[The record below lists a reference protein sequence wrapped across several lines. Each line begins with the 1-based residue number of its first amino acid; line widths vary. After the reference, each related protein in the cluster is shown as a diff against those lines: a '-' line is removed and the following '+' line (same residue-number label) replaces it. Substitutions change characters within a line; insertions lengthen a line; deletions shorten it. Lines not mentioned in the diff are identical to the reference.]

1 MFGFDWSEL
10 MIIVVVA
17 LIVLGPKD
25 LPRALYQL
33 GKCPR
38 HARRITGEF
47 QRHVDDIV
55 RQAELEEVRKT
66 VQDAAKTMD
75 VRGQVAEHVNT
86 VLDPVKD
93 IKQAFDKAAPGATPS
108 AAGFETSAMC
118 GLFGLRRSGR
128 LAPGRQRFGEMTGG
142 AVTPKLDG
150 RRRNFSAHVLGKTAA
165 RMKGA
170 SLGQR
175 AKHRRRAG
183 DRIELVL

>member
-17 LIVLGPKD
+17 LVVLGPKD
-25 LPRALYQL
+25 LPRALYQM
-33 GKCPR
+33 GKWMR

-66 VQDAAKTMD
+66 VQDATKSLD

-93 IKQAFDKAAPGATPS
+93 IKQAFDKAAPGATPLAEPDK
-108 AAGFETSAMC
+108 AAANGQA
-118 GLFGLRRSGR
+118 
-128 LAPGRQRFGEMTGG
+128 APEPQPVEG
-142 AVTPKLDG
+142 PKPSDP
-150 RRRNFSAHVLGKTAA
+150 TAA
-165 RMKGA
+165 PEA
-170 SLGQR
+170 SAVAAAEPAPAAAPAAPAAAPVAAPAPAAAPIPTDR
-175 AKHRRRAG
+175 AS
-183 DRIELVL
+183 

>member
-33 GKCPR
+33 GKWTR
-38 HARRITGEF
+38 HARRITSEF

-93 IKQAFDKAAPGATPS
+93 IKQAFDKAAPGATPLAEPDK
-108 AAGFETSAMC
+108 AAVNGQAA
-118 GLFGLRRSGR
+118 
-128 LAPGRQRFGEMTGG
+128 APEPQPVEG
-142 AVTPKLDG
+142 PKP
-150 RRRNFSAHVLGKTAA
+150 TAA
-165 RMKGA
+165 EAPAAPVADAAPVVPHA
-170 SLGQR
+170 SPAAAPVSPAAAPVPATAPTDR
-175 AKHRRRAG
+175 AS
-183 DRIELVL
+183 

>member
-33 GKCPR
+33 GKWTR

-66 VQDAAKTMD
+66 VQDAAKTLD
-75 VRGQVAEHVNT
+75 VRGQVTEHVNT

-93 IKQAFDKAAPGATPS
+93 IKQAFDKAAPGATPLAVPDK
-108 AAGFETSAMC
+108 AATNGQA
-118 GLFGLRRSGR
+118 
-128 LAPGRQRFGEMTGG
+128 APEPQPVEGPQPASVPAPEAP
-142 AVTPKLDG
+142 AVAAAEPAPAAVPAAPAPAPAAAPTPTD
-150 RRRNFSAHVLGKTAA
+150 R
-165 RMKGA
+165 A
-170 SLGQR
+170 S
-175 AKHRRRAG
+175 
-183 DRIELVL
+183 

>member
-33 GKCPR
+33 GKWTR

-55 RQAELEEVRKT
+55 RQAELEDVRKT
-66 VQDAAKTMD
+66 VQDAAKSLD

-93 IKQAFDKAAPGATPS
+93 IKQAFEKAAPGATPLAEPDKAATNGQAAPEPQPVEGPQPGPEAAAPEAPAVAAAEPAPAAVPAAPAS
-108 AAGFETSAMC
+108 APAA
-118 GLFGLRRSGR
+118 
-128 LAPGRQRFGEMTGG
+128 AP
-142 AVTPKLDG
+142 ASTPTD
-150 RRRNFSAHVLGKTAA
+150 R
-165 RMKGA
+165 A
-170 SLGQR
+170 S
-175 AKHRRRAG
+175 
-183 DRIELVL
+183 

>member
-10 MIIVVVA
+10 MVIVVVA

-33 GKCPR
+33 GKWTR
-38 HARRITGEF
+38 HARRITSEF

-93 IKQAFDKAAPGATPS
+93 IKQAFDKAAPGATPLAEPDKAATNGS
-108 AAGFETSAMC
+108 AAPEAQ
-118 GLFGLRRSGR
+118 
-128 LAPGRQRFGEMTGG
+128 P
-142 AVTPKLDG
+142 V
-150 RRRNFSAHVLGKTAA
+150 
-165 RMKGA
+165 
-170 SLGQR
+170 
-175 AKHRRRAG
+175 
-183 DRIELVL
+183 

>member
-33 GKCPR
+33 GKWTR

-66 VQDAAKTMD
+66 VQDAAKTLD

-93 IKQAFDKAAPGATPS
+93 IKQAFDKAAPGATPLAEPDK
-108 AAGFETSAMC
+108 AATNGQA
-118 GLFGLRRSGR
+118 
-128 LAPGRQRFGEMTGG
+128 APEPKPVEGPQPAAP
-142 AVTPKLDG
+142 AVVAAEPAPAVVPAVPATAPAVAPAPAAATTPTD
-150 RRRNFSAHVLGKTAA
+150 R
-165 RMKGA
+165 A
-170 SLGQR
+170 S
-175 AKHRRRAG
+175 
-183 DRIELVL
+183 

>member
-17 LIVLGPKD
+17 LVVLGPKD

-33 GKCPR
+33 GKWTR

-66 VQDAAKTMD
+66 VQDAAKTLD
-75 VRGQVAEHVNT
+75 VRGQVTEHVNT

-93 IKQAFDKAAPGATPS
+93 IKQAFDKAAPGATPLAEPDK
-108 AAGFETSAMC
+108 AATNGQA
-118 GLFGLRRSGR
+118 
-128 LAPGRQRFGEMTGG
+128 APEPQPVEGPQPASVPAPE
-142 AVTPKLDG
+142 APAAAEPAPAAAPAAPAAAPVAAPTPTD
-150 RRRNFSAHVLGKTAA
+150 R
-165 RMKGA
+165 A
-170 SLGQR
+170 S
-175 AKHRRRAG
+175 
-183 DRIELVL
+183 

>member
-33 GKCPR
+33 GKWTR

-66 VQDAAKTMD
+66 VQDAAKTLD

-93 IKQAFDKAAPGATPS
+93 IKQAFDKAAPGATPLAEPDK
-108 AAGFETSAMC
+108 AATNGQA
-118 GLFGLRRSGR
+118 
-128 LAPGRQRFGEMTGG
+128 APEPQPVEGPKP
-142 AVTPKLDG
+142 AVEAPAAPVIAAAEPAPAAVPAAPAAAPAAAPTPTD
-150 RRRNFSAHVLGKTAA
+150 R
-165 RMKGA
+165 A
-170 SLGQR
+170 S
-175 AKHRRRAG
+175 
-183 DRIELVL
+183 

>member
-33 GKCPR
+33 GKWTR

-66 VQDAAKTMD
+66 VQDAAKTLD
-75 VRGQVAEHVNT
+75 VRGQVTEHVNT

-93 IKQAFDKAAPGATPS
+93 IKQAFDKAAPGATPLAEPDK
-108 AAGFETSAMC
+108 AATNGQA
-118 GLFGLRRSGR
+118 
-128 LAPGRQRFGEMTGG
+128 APGPQPVEGPQPAAP
-142 AVTPKLDG
+142 AVVAAEPAPAVVPAAPATAPAAAPATTPTD
-150 RRRNFSAHVLGKTAA
+150 R
-165 RMKGA
+165 A
-170 SLGQR
+170 S
-175 AKHRRRAG
+175 
-183 DRIELVL
+183 

>member
-10 MIIVVVA
+10 MVIVVVA

-33 GKCPR
+33 GKWTR

-66 VQDAAKTMD
+66 VQDAAKSMD

-93 IKQAFDKAAPGATPS
+93 IKQAFDKAAPGATPLAEPDKAATNGAAAPEPQPVEGPKPAAPEAPAVPAAAAEPAPAAAPAVPAS
-108 AAGFETSAMC
+108 APAA
-118 GLFGLRRSGR
+118 
-128 LAPGRQRFGEMTGG
+128 AP
-142 AVTPKLDG
+142 AVTPTD
-150 RRRNFSAHVLGKTAA
+150 R
-165 RMKGA
+165 A
-170 SLGQR
+170 S
-175 AKHRRRAG
+175 
-183 DRIELVL
+183 

>member
-17 LIVLGPKD
+17 LVVLGPKD

-33 GKCPR
+33 GKWTR

-66 VQDAAKTMD
+66 VQDAAKSLD

-93 IKQAFDKAAPGATPS
+93 IKQAFDKAAPGATPLAEPDK
-108 AAGFETSAMC
+108 AATNGQA
-118 GLFGLRRSGR
+118 
-128 LAPGRQRFGEMTGG
+128 APEAQPVEGPQPVEAPQPAPDVPAPEAAAEPAPAAAPAIPATG
-142 AVTPKLDG
+142 P
-150 RRRNFSAHVLGKTAA
+150 AA
-165 RMKGA
+165 APAPATIPTDRA
-170 SLGQR
+170 S
-175 AKHRRRAG
+175 
-183 DRIELVL
+183 

>member
-10 MIIVVVA
+10 MVIVVVA

-33 GKCPR
+33 GKWTR

-75 VRGQVAEHVNT
+75 VRGQVTEHVNT
-86 VLDPVKD
+86 VLDPVRD
-93 IKQAFDKAAPGATPS
+93 IKQAFDKAAPGATPLAEPDK
-108 AAGFETSAMC
+108 AATNGAA
-118 GLFGLRRSGR
+118 
-128 LAPGRQRFGEMTGG
+128 APEPQPVEGPKPAAPEAP
-142 AVTPKLDG
+142 AVTEPPAVAAAEPAPAAAPAAPA
-150 RRRNFSAHVLGKTAA
+150 SAPAA
-165 RMKGA
+165 VPAAAPTDRA
-170 SLGQR
+170 S
-175 AKHRRRAG
+175 
-183 DRIELVL
+183 

>member
-17 LIVLGPKD
+17 LVVLGPKD

-33 GKCPR
+33 GKWTR

-66 VQDAAKTMD
+66 VQDAAKSLD

-93 IKQAFDKAAPGATPS
+93 IKQAFDNAAPGATPLAEPDKAATNGQAAPEPQPVEGPQPAAPAPEAIAAAEPDPAVAPAVPAS
-108 AAGFETSAMC
+108 AA
-118 GLFGLRRSGR
+118 
-128 LAPGRQRFGEMTGG
+128 APAPAPAT
-142 AVTPKLDG
+142 TPTD
-150 RRRNFSAHVLGKTAA
+150 R
-165 RMKGA
+165 A
-170 SLGQR
+170 S
-175 AKHRRRAG
+175 
-183 DRIELVL
+183 

>member
-17 LIVLGPKD
+17 LVVLGPKD

-33 GKCPR
+33 GKWTR

-66 VQDAAKTMD
+66 VQDAAKSLD
-75 VRGQVAEHVNT
+75 VRGQVTEHVNT

-93 IKQAFDKAAPGATPS
+93 IKQAFDKAAPGATPLAEPDKAATNGQAAPEAQPVEGPQPGPDAS
-108 AAGFETSAMC
+108 APEAIAAAEP
-118 GLFGLRRSGR
+118 
-128 LAPGRQRFGEMTGG
+128 APA
-142 AVTPKLDG
+142 AVP
-150 RRRNFSAHVLGKTAA
+150 AA
-165 RMKGA
+165 PAAAPVAAPAPAATIPTDRA
-170 SLGQR
+170 S
-175 AKHRRRAG
+175 
-183 DRIELVL
+183 

>member
-10 MIIVVVA
+10 MVVVVVA

-33 GKCPR
+33 GKWTR

-66 VQDAAKTMD
+66 VTDAAKTLD

-93 IKQAFDKAAPGATPS
+93 IKQAFDKAA
-108 AAGFETSAMC
+108 
-118 GLFGLRRSGR
+118 
-128 LAPGRQRFGEMTGG
+128 
-142 AVTPKLDG
+142 
-150 RRRNFSAHVLGKTAA
+150 
-165 RMKGA
+165 
-170 SLGQR
+170 
-175 AKHRRRAG
+175 
-183 DRIELVL
+183 

>member
-17 LIVLGPKD
+17 LVVLGPKD

-33 GKCPR
+33 GKWTR

-66 VQDAAKTMD
+66 VQDAAKSLD

-93 IKQAFDKAAPGATPS
+93 IKQAFDKAAPGATPLAEPDK
-108 AAGFETSAMC
+108 AATNGQA
-118 GLFGLRRSGR
+118 
-128 LAPGRQRFGEMTGG
+128 APEAQPVEGPQPGPDVPAPEAIAAAEPAPA
-142 AVTPKLDG
+142 AVP
-150 RRRNFSAHVLGKTAA
+150 AVPATAPA
-165 RMKGA
+165 AAPAPAATIPTDRA
-170 SLGQR
+170 S
-175 AKHRRRAG
+175 
-183 DRIELVL
+183 

>member
-17 LIVLGPKD
+17 LVVLGPKD

-33 GKCPR
+33 GKWTR

-66 VQDAAKTMD
+66 VQDAAKTLD
-75 VRGQVAEHVNT
+75 VRGQVTEHVNT

-93 IKQAFDKAAPGATPS
+93 IKQAFDKAAPGATPLAEPDK
-108 AAGFETSAMC
+108 AATNGA
-118 GLFGLRRSGR
+118 
-128 LAPGRQRFGEMTGG
+128 APEPQPVEGPPPASVPAPEAP
-142 AVTPKLDG
+142 AV
-150 RRRNFSAHVLGKTAA
+150 AA
-165 RMKGA
+165 EPAPAAVPAVPAPAAAPIPTDRA
-170 SLGQR
+170 S
-175 AKHRRRAG
+175 
-183 DRIELVL
+183 

>member
-33 GKCPR
+33 GKWTR
-38 HARRITGEF
+38 HARRITSEF

-93 IKQAFDKAAPGATPS
+93 IKQAFDKAAPGATPLAEPDKAATNGQAAASEPQPVEGPKPATPEAPAAPAAVAEVAPVAPHASPAAAPAAPAS
-108 AAGFETSAMC
+108 APAAVPAA
-118 GLFGLRRSGR
+118 
-128 LAPGRQRFGEMTGG
+128 APTDR
-142 AVTPKLDG
+142 
-150 RRRNFSAHVLGKTAA
+150 
-165 RMKGA
+165 A
-170 SLGQR
+170 S
-175 AKHRRRAG
+175 
-183 DRIELVL
+183 

>member
-10 MIIVVVA
+10 MVVVVVA

-33 GKCPR
+33 GKWTR

-66 VQDAAKTMD
+66 VTDAAKTLD
-75 VRGQVAEHVNT
+75 VRSQVAEHVNT

-93 IKQAFDKAAPGATPS
+93 IKQAFDKAAPGATP
-108 AAGFETSAMC
+108 
-118 GLFGLRRSGR
+118 
-128 LAPGRQRFGEMTGG
+128 LAEPDK
-142 AVTPKLDG
+142 AVTNGQVAPPAAEPRPVEGPQPVEGPPKPAVPEAPVVAAAEPVPAVVPA
-150 RRRNFSAHVLGKTAA
+150 SPATAPA
-165 RMKGA
+165 AVPATTPTDRA
-170 SLGQR
+170 S
-175 AKHRRRAG
+175 
-183 DRIELVL
+183 

>member
-33 GKCPR
+33 GKWTR

-55 RQAELEEVRKT
+55 RQAELEDVRKT
-66 VQDAAKTMD
+66 VQDAAKSLD

-93 IKQAFDKAAPGATPS
+93 IKQAFDKAAPGATPLAEPDKAATNGQAAPEPQPVEGPQPGPAAPAPEAPAVAAAEPAPAAVPAAPAS
-108 AAGFETSAMC
+108 APAA
-118 GLFGLRRSGR
+118 
-128 LAPGRQRFGEMTGG
+128 APAT
-142 AVTPKLDG
+142 TPTD
-150 RRRNFSAHVLGKTAA
+150 R
-165 RMKGA
+165 A
-170 SLGQR
+170 S
-175 AKHRRRAG
+175 
-183 DRIELVL
+183 

>member
-17 LIVLGPKD
+17 LVVLGPKD

-33 GKCPR
+33 GKWTR

-66 VQDAAKTMD
+66 VQDAAKTLD

-93 IKQAFDKAAPGATPS
+93 IKQAFDNAAPGATPLAEPDKAATNGQAAPEPQPVEGPQPAAPDVPAPEVVAEPAPAAVPAVPATAPAAAPAS
-108 AAGFETSAMC
+108 AVP
-118 GLFGLRRSGR
+118 
-128 LAPGRQRFGEMTGG
+128 APAAT
-142 AVTPKLDG
+142 TPTD
-150 RRRNFSAHVLGKTAA
+150 R
-165 RMKGA
+165 A
-170 SLGQR
+170 S
-175 AKHRRRAG
+175 
-183 DRIELVL
+183 

>member
-33 GKCPR
+33 GKWTR
-38 HARRITGEF
+38 HARRITSEF

-86 VLDPVKD
+86 VLDPVRD
-93 IKQAFDKAAPGATPS
+93 IKQAFDKAAPGATPRAEPDR
-108 AAGFETSAMC
+108 AAPNGAAAPPAAEP
-118 GLFGLRRSGR
+118 RRVEGPQPVEGPKPAEPE
-128 LAPGRQRFGEMTGG
+128 APAEPAPA
-142 AVTPKLDG
+142 AVPASPAAVPVAAPAPAAAPTPTD
-150 RRRNFSAHVLGKTAA
+150 R
-165 RMKGA
+165 A
-170 SLGQR
+170 S
-175 AKHRRRAG
+175 
-183 DRIELVL
+183 

>member
-33 GKCPR
+33 GKWTR

-66 VQDAAKTMD
+66 VQDAAKSLD

-93 IKQAFDKAAPGATPS
+93 IKQAFDKAAPGATPLAEPDK
-108 AAGFETSAMC
+108 AATNGQAVPGPQPVEGPQPGPTAPAPETPAAAAEP
-118 GLFGLRRSGR
+118 
-128 LAPGRQRFGEMTGG
+128 APAIVPASPATSP
-142 AVTPKLDG
+142 AAAPATTPTD
-150 RRRNFSAHVLGKTAA
+150 R
-165 RMKGA
+165 A
-170 SLGQR
+170 S
-175 AKHRRRAG
+175 
-183 DRIELVL
+183 

>member
-33 GKCPR
+33 GKWTR

-66 VQDAAKTMD
+66 VTDAAKTLD

-93 IKQAFDKAAPGATPS
+93 IKQAFDKAAPGATPLAEPDK
-108 AAGFETSAMC
+108 AATNGAA
-118 GLFGLRRSGR
+118 
-128 LAPGRQRFGEMTGG
+128 APEPQPVEGPKP
-142 AVTPKLDG
+142 AVPEAPAVAAAEPAPTVVPAVPAATP
-150 RRRNFSAHVLGKTAA
+150 APAPAA
-165 RMKGA
+165 APTPTDRA
-170 SLGQR
+170 S
-175 AKHRRRAG
+175 
-183 DRIELVL
+183 

>member
-25 LPRALYQL
+25 LPRALYQM
-33 GKCPR
+33 GKWTR
-38 HARRITGEF
+38 HARRITSEF

-66 VQDAAKTMD
+66 VQDATKSLD

-93 IKQAFDKAAPGATPS
+93 IKQAFDKAAPGATPLAEPDK
-108 AAGFETSAMC
+108 AATNGAAAPEPQPVEGPQPAAPETPAAAEPMPAAVPV
-118 GLFGLRRSGR
+118 
-128 LAPGRQRFGEMTGG
+128 APAT
-142 AVTPKLDG
+142 APAAAPATTPTD
-150 RRRNFSAHVLGKTAA
+150 R
-165 RMKGA
+165 A
-170 SLGQR
+170 S
-175 AKHRRRAG
+175 
-183 DRIELVL
+183 

>member
-10 MIIVVVA
+10 MVVVVVA

-33 GKCPR
+33 GKWTR

-66 VQDAAKTMD
+66 VTDAAKTLD
-75 VRGQVAEHVNT
+75 VRSQVTEHVNT

-93 IKQAFDKAAPGATPS
+93 IKQAFDKAAPGATPLAEPDK
-108 AAGFETSAMC
+108 AATNGQAAAEPQPVEGPPKPAVPE
-118 GLFGLRRSGR
+118 
-128 LAPGRQRFGEMTGG
+128 AP
-142 AVTPKLDG
+142 AVAAAEPAPAAVPAAPAATP
-150 RRRNFSAHVLGKTAA
+150 AA
-165 RMKGA
+165 APATTPTDRA
-170 SLGQR
+170 S
-175 AKHRRRAG
+175 
-183 DRIELVL
+183 

>member
-17 LIVLGPKD
+17 LVVLGPKD
-25 LPRALYQL
+25 LPRALYQM
-33 GKCPR
+33 GKWMR

-66 VQDAAKTMD
+66 VQDATKSLD

-93 IKQAFDKAAPGATPS
+93 IKQAFDKAAPGATPLAEPDK
-108 AAGFETSAMC
+108 AATNGQAAPEPQPVEGPQPETQAAAEP
-118 GLFGLRRSGR
+118 
-128 LAPGRQRFGEMTGG
+128 AP
-142 AVTPKLDG
+142 
-150 RRRNFSAHVLGKTAA
+150 AA
-165 RMKGA
+165 APAAPAAAPVAAPAPAAAPIPTDRA
-170 SLGQR
+170 S
-175 AKHRRRAG
+175 
-183 DRIELVL
+183 